1 MQVDTDESGEIDEQE
16 LSLALSNMG
25 EEVTRNRLRELMVAV
40 DTDGSGT
47 IDFQEFL
54 GVRRSAAPH
63 IVHLAIAHRAH
74 RECR

>member
-1 MQVDTDESGEIDEQE
+1 MDTDESGEIDEQE

-54 GVRRSAAPH
+54 GVRRRAAPH
-63 IVHLAIAHRAH
+63 IVHLAIAHRAR

>member
-54 GVRRSAAPH
+54 GVRRRAVPH
-63 IVHLAIAHRAH
+63 IVPLAIAHRAR